1 MNMFSRPVVESPPVV
16 VEPHELI
23 PLSQLALDMPEPA
36 EGWRVFLQSRNI
48 EVLRDDVGR
57 RSISKS
63 DVRLLLE
70 EQAAAEEQARRK
82 RREQEQAAV
91 VADELRRSRIWSGI
105 PASAHEGLSPAAAML
120 GADYERRPRRKN
132 PIEEALSDSTLT
144 YHPYGV
150 EQEAG

>member
-1 MNMFSRPVVESPPVV
+1 MFSRPVVESPPVV

-70 EQAAAEEQARRK
+70 EQAATEDAAQRK

-105 PASAHEGLSPAAAML
+105 PASAHEGFNPAAAMFA
-120 GADYERRPRRKN
+120 ADFESRPRRQN
-132 PIEEALSDSTLT
+132 PVEEALAGDTLT
-144 YHPYGV
+144 FHPFGQ
-150 EQEAG
+150 QEAG